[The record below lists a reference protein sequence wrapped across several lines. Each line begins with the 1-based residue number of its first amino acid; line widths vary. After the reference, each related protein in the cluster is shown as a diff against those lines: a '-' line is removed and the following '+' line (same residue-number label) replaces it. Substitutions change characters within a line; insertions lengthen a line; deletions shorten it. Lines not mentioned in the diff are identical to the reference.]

1 MNNETEFELLFL
13 SSVITAAYGL
23 FHFFEGEVNGS
34 PQEVCLELNSGDLF
48 TFRTGPMGENVRI
61 LMGMPS
67 EKDLGEYGQEKLL
80 DLSGNEVFSKCLGR
94 KVIYFSRVI
103 SLVDG
108 AEVGVFFGLE
118 GGVGFSIVSLG
129 DEIDFYDKI
138 PHSLLVSELLCLKEK
153 SSTFRL

>member
-1 MNNETEFELLFL
+1 MNNYFEFESLFL
-13 SSVITAAYGL
+13 SSVITAVYGL

-34 PQEVCLELNSGDLF
+34 PQEICLELNSGDLF
-48 TFRTGPMGENVRI
+48 TFRTGPMGESIRI
-61 LMGMPS
+61 IMGMPN

-80 DLSGNEVFSKCLGR
+80 DLSGSEVFSKCLGR
-94 KVIYFSRVI
+94 NIIYFSGVI
-103 SLVDG
+103 SLVDD

-118 GGVGFSIVSLG
+118 GGAGFSIVNLG